1 MTDSEIIAWLD
12 QSRDRLQDVYWH
24 MENEGGTVRDAVQDL
39 SRPVEETFVPVDARR
54 AVGCLGCERDAQG
67 KDSQDMHT
75 CRGWS

>member
-1 MTDSEIIAWLD
+1 
-12 QSRDRLQDVYWH
+12 

-39 SRPVEETFVPVDARR
+39 SRPVEETFVPVEPRR
-54 AVGCLGCERDAQG
+54 AIGCLGCERDAQG